1 MLFMLGVSAA
11 VAWDDSGVR
20 GFHCRGAVGVRRRCS
35 QRFQPRK
42 DWLDPSVGIALGSAS
57 QIALFVAPIVV
68 LFSYVIGTV
77 PTDLQ
82 LWSGTV
88 VMMLFAPP

>member
-1 MLFMLGVSAA
+1 
-11 VAWDDSGVR
+11 
-20 GFHCRGAVGVRRRCS
+20 
-35 QRFQPRK
+35 
-42 DWLDPSVGIALGSAS
+42 VGIALGSAS

-82 LWSGTV
+82 FWSGTV